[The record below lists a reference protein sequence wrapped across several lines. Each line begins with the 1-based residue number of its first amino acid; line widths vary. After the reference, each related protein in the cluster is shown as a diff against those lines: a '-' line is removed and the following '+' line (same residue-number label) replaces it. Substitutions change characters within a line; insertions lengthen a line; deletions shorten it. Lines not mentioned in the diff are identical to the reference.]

1 PRMSARTLFVSTY
14 APVLENGRD
23 LRTYTVVR
31 ALAQLGPVDVMYVS
45 HTGQPVAPQF
55 AAAEGV
61 ELHEVVPSRGLRRGV
76 MYASKLA
83 QAMPNLVARSCS
95 PEVLEATERL
105 AGAPGR
111 GAIVAGDINAMVIL
125 MAFARRTPVIFNT
138 HNIESSYV
146 PGSLRQHV
154 QVRELAL
161 LERRVLRRASE
172 AWMVSRRD
180 VEEARRL
187 APGAA
192 LRYAPNVADVA
203 SIVPEPARSTP
214 GDTIMMVADFTYFPN
229 MSGLDWLVDEVLPAV
244 WARRPSARLRL
255 CGRGLDPA
263 RFAAVPQ
270 VEVQGFVER
279 LGDAYAGAAVVAV
292 PLTEGA
298 GTPLKFV
305 EALAYGVPIVA
316 TPVAAR
322 GLDAVAGAHFRL
334 GADALGF
341 ADELVDL
348 LERGDVQMVARARA
362 LAEAEYS
369 VEALARHLAP
379 ALDGA
384 ASA

>member
-1 PRMSARTLFVSTY
+1 MSARTLFVSTY

-31 ALAQLGPVDVMYVS
+31 ALAQLGPVDMTYVS

-55 AAAEGV
+55 VEAEGV
-61 ELHEVVPSRGLRRGV
+61 TLHEIVPSRGARRAL

-95 PEVLEATERL
+95 PEVLAVAERL
-105 AGAPGR
+105 ARAPER
-111 GAIVAGDINAMVIL
+111 GAVVAGDINAMVML
-125 MAFARRTPVIFNT
+125 MSFARRTPVIFNT

-146 PGSLRQHV
+146 PNDLRQRV

-180 VEEARRL
+180 MDEARRL

-203 SIVPEPARSTP
+203 GIAPEPPRGTP

-229 MSGLDWLVDEVLPAV
+229 RSGLDWLVEQVLPAV
-244 WARRPSARLRL
+244 WARRPDARLRL

-322 GLDAVAGAHFRL
+322 GLDAVSGAHFRL
-334 GADALGF
+334 GADAAGF

-348 LERGDVQMVARARA
+348 LERGDAEMAARARA

-379 ALDGA
+379 ALGA
-384 ASA
+384 ARAA